1 MEEVE
6 EKTEEKVKEKEEVEE
21 TSAPISLMASFDGN
35 IGPAYTYYVNDK
47 VELDNEPPAA
57 VEITRLP
64 EKG

>member
-1 MEEVE
+1 
-6 EKTEEKVKEKEEVEE
+6 
-21 TSAPISLMASFDGN
+21 MASFDGN